1 VFYVNGVVCR
11 GLNRTAWEEWQ
22 ALARTSFFQRC
33 LADGRIVET
42 EVVDAIRSD
51 AIFSN
56 EWTGVLRHREIPFVT
71 YPYEWSFGMLQD
83 AALLQLELVAAAL
96 DEGMTLKDASSFNLQ
111 WRGSRPVFIDVASF
125 VRYRDGEPWAGY
137 RQFCRLFL
145 YPLLLQAHKRL
156 PFQPWLRGRLDG
168 IDADEC
174 RAVMSLRDLLRPG
187 VFAHVVLQSRLQRH
201 YGANGHDVKRE
212 LKRAGFGR
220 ALIAA
225 NVAQLQAMVRAL
237 RWEPGPSGWSDY
249 ASQHG
254 YDQSDAQTKDEFVER
269 VLGARHRSLVW
280 DLGCNTGRFSQIA
293 EQYADYVVAVDSDH
307 ASVERLYRNLKASGS
322 AKVLPLVL
330 DVTDPSPD
338 LGWRG
343 LERRAMLGRGRPD
356 LILSLALVHHL
367 VITSNIP
374 VSDIVD
380 WFRELGGEVV
390 VEFPTR
396 DDEMVKQL
404 LRNKDQSYDDYR
416 TEHFE
421 ACLANHFELCQ
432 RVVLPSGHRII
443 YHLGPRA

>member
-1 VFYVNGVVCR
+1 VDGTVCR
-11 GLNRTAWEEWQ
+11 GLNRGAWEEWQ
-22 ALARTSFFQRC
+22 ALVQTSFFQRS
-33 LADGRIVET
+33 LTDGRIVET
-42 EVVDAIRSD
+42 EVADAAGRSD
-51 AIFSN
+51 AGPSA
-56 EWTGVLRHREIPFVT
+56 EWSGVLRHRAIPFVT

-83 AALLQLELVAAAL
+83 AALLQLELLAAAL
-96 DEGMTLKDASSFNLQ
+96 DEGMTLKDASPFNLQ

-125 VRYRDGEPWAGY
+125 VRYRAGEPWTGY

-145 YPLLLQAHKRL
+145 YPLLLQAHKQV

-174 RAVMSLRDLLRPG
+174 RALMSFRDLFRPG
-187 VFAHVVLQSRLQRH
+187 VFTHVVLQSRLQQH
-201 YGANGHDVKRE
+201 YGSNGHNVKRD

-225 NVAQLQAMVRAL
+225 NVAQLQKLVRAL
-237 RWEPGPSGWSDY
+237 RWAPGSSGWSEYVD
-249 ASQHG
+249 QHN
-254 YDQSDAQTKDEFVER
+254 YDQSDRQAKEEFVER
-269 VLGARHRSLVW
+269 VLGERHRSLVW
-280 DLGCNTGRFSQIA
+280 DLGCNIGRFSRIA
-293 EQYADYVVAVDSDH
+293 EKYADYVVAADSDH
-307 ASVERLYRNLKASGS
+307 ASVERLYQSLKVSGS
-322 AKVLPLVL
+322 VKVMPLVL

-356 LILSLALVHHL
+356 LVLSLALVHHL

-374 VSDIVD
+374 LADIVE

-404 LRNKDQSYDDYR
+404 LRNKDQAYEDYR
-416 TEHFE
+416 TEFFE

-432 RVVLPSGHRII
+432 RIVLPSGHRII
-443 YHLGPRA
+443 YHLKPRL